1 MPKASRDRSLG
12 TFAQPTASL
21 VRRTTTKITVSVIF
35 VLVALGV
42 VAVVV
47 LDDMDTVTSTYLT
60 RAEAEADKLF
70 ERGWLPSLIPST
82 ATNIRVTTDL
92 DLNTSEGSFS
102 FQPSE
107 SATFTGILHR
117 LDATSS
123 SSSQL
128 ERRHK
133 PGAIAHRYSD
143 GPYEWTFLV
152 SPDSGHCDYYM
163 RPKLAAHTP

>member
-1 MPKASRDRSLG
+1 MR
-12 TFAQPTASL
+12 TA
-21 VRRTTTKITVSVIF
+21 TKITTSVVI

-42 VAVVV
+42 LAVVV
-47 LDDMDTVTSTYLT
+47 LDDMDTVTTTYQT

-82 ATNIRVTTDL
+82 ATNIRVTNDL

-123 SSSQL
+123 SGPQL
-128 ERRHK
+128 ERRLT
-133 PGAIAHRYSD
+133 PRATAHRYSD
-143 GPYEWTFLV
+143 GPYEWTFVV
-152 SPDSGHCDYYM
+152 SRDSGHCNYYM

>member
-1 MPKASRDRSLG
+1 MR
-12 TFAQPTASL
+12 TA
-21 VRRTTTKITVSVIF
+21 TKIAASAII

-42 VAVVV
+42 LAVAVF
-47 LDDMDTVTSTYLT
+47 DDMDTVTTTYPT

-82 ATNIRVTTDL
+82 ATNIRVTNDL
-92 DLNTSEGSFS
+92 DSNFSEGSFS

-117 LDATSS
+117 LDATSLS
-123 SSSQL
+123 GSQL
-128 ERRHK
+128 ERRHTA
-133 PGAIAHRYSD
+133 GATAHSYSD
-143 GPYEWTFLV
+143 GSYEWTFLV

-163 RPKLAAHTP
+163 RPKLAADTPR

>member
-1 MPKASRDRSLG
+1 MG
-12 TFAQPTASL
+12 TA
-21 VRRTTTKITVSVIF
+21 TKIATSVVI
-35 VLVALGV
+35 VLVALGLLS
-42 VAVVV
+42 VVV
-47 LDDMDTVTSTYLT
+47 PDDMDTVTTTYLS

-82 ATNIRVTTDL
+82 ATNIRVTNDL

-123 SSSQL
+123 SGSQL
-128 ERRHK
+128 ERRPA
-133 PGAIAHRYSD
+133 PGATAHRYSN

-152 SPDSGHCDYYM
+152 SPESGHCDYYM
-163 RPKLAAHTP
+163 RPKLAADTPR

>member
-1 MPKASRDRSLG
+1 MR
-12 TFAQPTASL
+12 TA
-21 VRRTTTKITVSVIF
+21 TKITVSLVF

-47 LDDMDTVTSTYLT
+47 LDDTDTVTTTYPT
-60 RAEAEADKLF
+60 RTEAEADRLF
-70 ERGWLPSLIPST
+70 ERGWLPPLIPST
-82 ATNIRVTTDL
+82 ATNIRVTNDL

-107 SATFTGILHR
+107 AAAFTGILLR

-123 SSSQL
+123 SGSQV
-128 ERRHK
+128 ERRHT
-133 PGAIAHRYSD
+133 PGATAHSYSD
-143 GPYEWTFLV
+143 GTYEWTFLV

-163 RPKLAAHTP
+163 RPKLTAHNP